1 MAVAVNAPLTLS
13 KADLSEVAQTT
24 TDFFIPSGP
33 KSFSINSR
41 TSRPL
46 SPIRHIT
53 LTSASASLA
62 IIPNVVLL
70 PTPEPAKIPIL
81 CPSPQVKKP
90 SMALTPVGSI
100 SFILFLF
107 NGSGGWFS
115 KGYGVPVKSSPP
127 YIGLPKPSNTIPIKS
142 SEHCT
147 SRGLLSGTT
156 IHPGDIPTSSP
167 KGINMTLL
175 FLNPTTSQLTGLL

>member
-1 MAVAVNAPLTLS
+1 MEPTSDVPALSKSFGNLAKTDGVYPFCAGGSPMASPISLCAIANLVTESIIRITFLPLSLKYSAMAVAVNAPLTLS

-107 NGSGGWFS
+107 NGSGG
-115 KGYGVPVKSSPP
+115 
-127 YIGLPKPSNTIPIKS
+127 
-142 SEHCT
+142 
-147 SRGLLSGTT
+147 
-156 IHPGDIPTSSP
+156 
-167 KGINMTLL
+167 
-175 FLNPTTSQLTGLL
+175 